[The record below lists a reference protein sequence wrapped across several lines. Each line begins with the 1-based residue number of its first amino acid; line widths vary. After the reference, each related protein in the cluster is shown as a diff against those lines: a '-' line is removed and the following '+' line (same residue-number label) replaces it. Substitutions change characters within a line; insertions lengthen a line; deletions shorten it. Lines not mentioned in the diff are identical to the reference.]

1 MAGLLDGA
9 PYPFTVLAVAT
20 RVAAREPPPFPQER
34 EHPMTASSPV
44 AASSELFRR
53 DDDHGV
59 VTLTLN
65 TPHNLNALSLAMIE
79 ALVAELDAI
88 ANDETARVV
97 VFDRR
102 RIGAQRRS

>member
-1 MAGLLDGA
+1 
-9 PYPFTVLAVAT
+9 
-20 RVAAREPPPFPQER
+20 
-34 EHPMTASSPV
+34 MTASSPV
-44 AASSELFRR
+44 AATSELFRR

-88 ANDETARVV
+88 ANDDSGA
-97 VFDRR
+97 RR
-102 RIGAQRRS
+102 RARRRGTGAQRRS

>member
-1 MAGLLDGA
+1 
-9 PYPFTVLAVAT
+9 
-20 RVAAREPPPFPQER
+20 
-34 EHPMTASSPV
+34 MTASSPV
-44 AASSELFRR
+44 AATSELFRR

-88 ANDETARVV
+88 ANDDTARSRRA
-97 VFDRR
+97 RR
-102 RIGAQRRS
+102 RGTGAQRRS

>member
-1 MAGLLDGA
+1 
-9 PYPFTVLAVAT
+9 
-20 RVAAREPPPFPQER
+20 
-34 EHPMTASSPV
+34 MTASSPV
-44 AASSELFRR
+44 AATSELFRR

-88 ANDETARVV
+88 ANDHDGA
-97 VFDRR
+97 RR
-102 RIGAQRRS
+102 RARRRGTGAQRRS